1 MPKLLI
7 QEYWIIEFWH
17 NSSLDSLRNFSMNWS
32 SYLWVWGV
40 RHRKFPG
47 GLFFVCLFYSF
58 GSSLQKLYC
67 SSTNVLL
74 QLMAGWCNHF
84 TPNTISLALFLASIT
99 TWSLLGFCFALFFFL
114 CHDLNK
120 QNEDIFLVLLMK
132 HFLLPLVSHL
142 KPLPAPIPHLP
153 ILLTCF

>member
-1 MPKLLI
+1 MPKPLI

-32 SYLWVWGV
+32 SYLWVWGM
-40 RHRKFPG
+40 RHRKFLG
-47 GLFFVCLFYSF
+47 GLFFVCLF
-58 GSSLQKLYC
+58 
-67 SSTNVLL
+67 VLL
-74 QLMAGWCNHF
+74 VWLIFTEVTLQFNKCSVAANGLLVQSFHPKHHF
-84 TPNTISLALFLASIT
+84 LSPLSCLSYYLVPSGFL
-99 TWSLLGFCFALFFFL
+99 FCFVFL

-120 QNEDIFLVLLMK
+120 QNEDIFLVPLMK